1 MLRLPVSGRRVRW
14 RAATGEDDLVLAECA
29 PGLAGAR
36 AYVARVVVGAD
47 DEPVDAGALPVGD
60 LDLVVVA
67 HRRESRGDTLVAEG
81 TCAHCGAPL
90 DVSFSL
96 AAYADH
102 HRPRV
107 PRGARPVED
116 EPGWW
121 RLKAGGDVR
130 VPTVDDVL
138 AAAAANRP
146 RAELLARCWRGPTA
160 KARSAEHAMSTLG
173 PTLRADVAG
182 TCLECGREVL
192 LDVDARDLCL
202 TELRFLAGTV
212 YGDIHVIAT
221 AYGWAAGEILHLP
234 TVRRRRFADL
244 ITGDVTE
251 LAEVAVG

>member
-1 MLRLPVSGRRVRW
+1 MLRLPVGGRRVRW
-14 RAATGEDDLVLAECA
+14 RATTGEDDLVLAECP

-36 AYVARVVVGAD
+36 AYVARVVVEAD
-47 DEPVDAGALPVGD
+47 GEPVDPGTLPVGD

-67 HRRESRGDTLVAEG
+67 HRRETRGDTLVAEG
-81 TCAHCGAPL
+81 TCAHCGAAL

-107 PRGARPVED
+107 PRGARAVD
-116 EPGWW
+116 GEPGWW
-121 RLKAGGDVR
+121 RLPGGDVR

-138 AAAAANRP
+138 AAAAASAP
-146 RAELLARCWRGPTA
+146 RAELLARCWRGPVTR
-160 KARSAEHAMSTLG
+160 ARSAEHAMATLG

-182 TCLECGREVL
+182 SCLECDREVL
-192 LDVDARDLCL
+192 LDVDARELCL
-202 TELRFLAGTV
+202 SELRFLAATV
-212 YGDIHVIAT
+212 YGDTHVIAS
-221 AYGWAAGEILHLP
+221 AYGWAADEILRLP
-234 TVRRRRFADL
+234 TARRRRFAEI